1 MFSSLLLLV
10 PFLTVI
16 NAANDW
22 TVACLTGECSYDLP
36 ATNGSSS
43 GTVTIWGSQ
52 DAITDI
58 TTAADWEILGCD
70 PNALSQDIRLVC
82 TSDDPAAKCSHLY
95 QNIGAVNKLVRLP
108 ENCGSSAFARV
119 AKAWVP
125 EDQSLPSSVAARLVR
140 RDGTQ
145 PEVKALSLDTNFD
158 AVDWSKTGVVNIAIQ
173 GANVP
178 GASGSVQIPP
188 SKRATRL
195 SQRGLFDSLKNAIK
209 SIATNSVKINKS
221 VDLPPLDFNK
231 DVNLVNE
238 QIKCGALTASV
249 KVDLN
254 GQAHAT
260 ASVGVAAA
268 GTIIPP
274 KITDFAIITGLT
286 ANVAATLDVT
296 ADVAGKVDSG
306 KITLLNV
313 GIPGLDFPG
322 ILTVGPS
329 FQVDAQVTASLDVN
343 LDMTVGINFDVNNAQ
358 LSFPPG
364 SGDAPD
370 GKAFSIGDTPLT
382 LSASPD
388 VTATGTVTAHLIPSL
403 NLGVSA
409 LGNAVKAEVFLALDT
424 SASLKLSLEASA
436 DAQTVIDKSTSAGET
451 TTSTTAKETTTST
464 TATAT
469 TTTTSAKMMHNMSQA
484 SKEMHSASSSSKHH
498 TKSNAM
504 HTSASTKMMH
514 HTASS
519 SKAMHTSTSTKMM
532 HTTTSSTPMHTS
544 SSSKEMSTTSAAMS
558 QASPSPSHAMSAR
571 AVTDSFGG
579 CFEVDAGVNVNV
591 GADGSFFGLFDKN
604 TKATLFAKNFVIFKK
619 CFGAA
624 APKRSLA
631 MLSRLDRLSLG
642 RRAGLT
648 CSATNLKK
656 PVSVVNSTI
665 VKAADIKAA

>member
-1 MFSSLLLLV
+1 MLSSLLAIL
-10 PFLTVI
+10 PFLTII

-22 TVACLTGECSYDLP
+22 SVPCTTGACSYDIP
-36 ATNGSSS
+36 TTNGSSS

-58 TTAADWEILGCD
+58 TSAADWEILGCD

-95 QNIGAVNKLVRLP
+95 QNIGAVNKIVRLP

-125 EDQSLPSSVAARLVR
+125 EDQSIPSSVAARLVR

-145 PEVKALSLDTNFD
+145 PEVKALSLDTDFES
-158 AVDWSKTGVVNIAIQ
+158 VDWSQTGMVNIAIQ

-178 GASGSVQIPP
+178 GASGTIPIPP
-188 SKRATRL
+188 SRRTTRL
-195 SQRGLFDSLKNAIK
+195 SQRGLFGFVKNAIK
-209 SIATNSVKINKS
+209 SIVTNSVNINKS
-221 VDLPPLDFNK
+221 VDLKPLDFNNN
-231 DVNLVNE
+231 VNLLNE

-249 KVDLN
+249 KVDLS
-254 GQAHAT
+254 GKAHAA
-260 ASVGVAAA
+260 ASVGVAAS

-286 ANVAATLDVT
+286 ANVAGTLDIK
-296 ADVAGKVDSG
+296 ADAAGKADSG

-329 FQVDAQVTASLDVN
+329 FQLSAQVTATLDVN
-343 LDMTVGINFDVNNAQ
+343 LDMKVAINFDVANAQ

-382 LSASPD
+382 LSVSPD
-388 VTATGTVTAHLIPSL
+388 VTATGTLAAHLIPSL

-409 LGNAVKAEVFLALDT
+409 LGNAVNAQVFLALDT

-436 DAQTVIDKSTSAGET
+436 DAQTVINVGG
-451 TTSTTAKETTTST
+451 
-464 TATAT
+464 
-469 TTTTSAKMMHNMSQA
+469 
-484 SKEMHSASSSSKHH
+484 
-498 TKSNAM
+498 
-504 HTSASTKMMH
+504 
-514 HTASS
+514 
-519 SKAMHTSTSTKMM
+519 STSTAP
-532 HTTTSSTPMHTS
+532 SSAKVS
-544 SSSKEMSTTSAAMS
+544 G
-558 QASPSPSHAMSAR
+558 R
-571 AVTDSFGG
+571 AVTFEG

-591 GADGSFFGLFDKN
+591 GAEGSFFGLFDKS
-604 TKATLFAKNFVIFKK
+604 TKATLFAKNFVIFKV
-619 CFGAA
+619 CTSRCHI
-624 APKRSLA
+624 PVYLA
-631 MLSRLDRLSLG
+631 LMISFTHHRNASEQQRPSG
-642 RRAGLT
+642 R
-648 CSATNLKK
+648 
-656 PVSVVNSTI
+656 
-665 VKAADIKAA
+665 